1 MLVLNKHELR
11 AYVSKRVDKRMND
24 KYVDV
29 VRRVA
34 EGDAATQAV
43 LTRHREKLDDQL
55 GRTASVLL
63 QDATVRA
70 NLLGALQRDNEAR
83 LQRMEERHRWDV
95 RVAQCMAGAA
105 SLTLLAMIG
114 YAAATTER
122 RA

>member
-1 MLVLNKHELR
+1 MLVLNKYELR

-29 VRRVA
+29 VRRMA

-83 LQRMEERHRWDV
+83 LQRMEERYRWDV